1 MLFGQLGVS
10 RAALQEENA
19 RRKDFFTLL
28 YLVQRRLY
36 SPTNVEWRLMEHC
49 LDDINN
55 KYADFSFLVAFS
67 ASLALRNRKG
77 CSFLSRY
84 RLPLY
89 MGLVGYDTGLRTSNP
104 CPTLAFWNC
113 VTLFEGPL
121 GETARVLHAPSCF
134 YEVKEY
140 PMNNRDA
147 SLSYFSWLW
156 NNGKFVAQSFFLRSL
171 LHSIFDQ
178 SSWKQTNGDITVTT
192 LVLNNRFFKWCVFRY
207 QTAVSGGQAKY
218 WMKIGLP
225 TFNGQLG
232 LRWSYRSRELILK
245 RASFGGQLWY
255 RAHFALM
262 QVFGL
267 HDGPR
272 VG

>member
-1 MLFGQLGVS
+1 MFFSQVGVS
-10 RAALQEENA
+10 RAAHQEENA

-77 CSFLSRY
+77 SSFLSRY

-89 MGLVGYDTGLRTSNP
+89 VGLVGYDSGLRTTNP
-104 CPTLAFWNC
+104 CPTLTFWNC
-113 VTLFEGPL
+113 VTLLESPL

-140 PMNNRDA
+140 PMAGKDT

-156 NNGKFVAQSFFLRSL
+156 SSGKFMAQSLLLRSL
-171 LHSIFDQ
+171 LHSIFEQ
-178 SSWKQTNGDITVTT
+178 SCWKQANGGKTVTT
-192 LVLNNRFFKWCVFRY
+192 LVINNRFFKWYVFSY
-207 QTAVSGGQAKY
+207 QTTVSGGQVKY

-225 TFNGQLG
+225 AFNGKLG
-232 LRWSYRSRELILK
+232 LRRSYRTRELILE

-255 RAHFALM
+255 GAHFALM

-267 HDGPR
+267 HDGTR